1 MNCNF
6 QDHLYSGT
14 SFRGILKV
22 EDLIECS
29 NIVER
34 QNMINCYVDR
44 DKLYN
49 LFEKRSSSDSLYKD
63 FDHFVNFVFDEP
75 IVVENTYFNSETS
88 KFEVQE
94 VRFMLESD
102 M

>member
-1 MNCNF
+1 MKCNF

-14 SFRGILKV
+14 SFRGILTI

-34 QNMINCYVDR
+34 QNTINCHVDR

-63 FDHFVNFVFDEP
+63 FDHFANFVFDEP
-75 IVVENTYFNSETS
+75 IIVENTYFNSETK
-88 KFEVQE
+88 KFETQE
-94 VRFMLESD
+94 VRFILESE
-102 M
+102 